1 MSKLTYCI
9 IIPVYNEEEII
20 IKVITKALNYFK
32 NTNSKIL
39 IINDGSKDNTKKK
52 LDEIKSK
59 KILIFHKKNE
69 GHGKTLIY
77 GYKKAINLKAEYVLQ
92 IDSDDQIAFNEFKK
106 LSKYKKNYDFVVGN
120 RENRDDP
127 LGRILISG
135 FMKLIIFLLY
145 GKYIV
150 DPNCPLRIIKSS
162 FLKKI
167 INKISFSIV
176 PNILI
181 SISSKK
187 INSYKSVNV
196 KHNKRY
202 TGTSIKFLK
211 LYKTCALAFLDIFK
225 FKLL

>member
-20 IKVITKALNYFK
+20 NKVISKALNYFK
-32 NTNSKIL
+32 NTNCKIL
-39 IINDGSKDNTKKK
+39 IINDGSKDDTKKK
-52 LDEIKSK
+52 LDKVKSK

-69 GHGKTLIY
+69 GHGKTLIF
-77 GYKKAINLKAEYVLQ
+77 GYKKAIKMNAEYVLQ
-92 IDSDDQIAFNEFKK
+92 IDSDDQIAFNEFRKLKK
-106 LSKYKKNYDFVVGN
+106 FKKSYKFIAGN

-127 LGRILISG
+127 FGRILISA

-145 GKYIV
+145 GKYII
-150 DPNCPLRIIKSS
+150 DPNCPLRIIKTS
-162 FLKKI
+162 FLKQI

-187 INSYKSVNV
+187 INSYKIVNV
-196 KHNKRY
+196 KHKKRY
-202 TGTSIKFLK
+202 SGSSIKFLK
-211 LYKTCALAFLDIFK
+211 LYKTCALALIDIFK
-225 FKLL
+225 YRLL

>member
-52 LDEIKSK
+52 LDKIKNK

-69 GHGKTLIY
+69 GHGKTLIF
-77 GYKKAINLKAEYVLQ
+77 GYKKAINLNAEYILQ

-106 LSKYKKNYDFVVGN
+106 LNKYKKNYDFIVGN

-127 LGRILISG
+127 LVRILISG

-187 INSYKSVNV
+187 TNTYKSINV

-211 LYKTCALAFLDIFK
+211 LYKTCALALVDIFK